1 MQGRKGRP
9 LRVQVEE
16 EPADPIAARQGA
28 RLRLLHTEKEEE
40 EGGEITYD
48 DIGEAIG
55 TTGGAFGHY
64 ERGRIRIPYEL
75 LAPLSRYYGVSI
87 LYLLGL
93 SDDVFAR
100 QDEPL
105 SDRAR
110 LICELTNKMSPE
122 VQELMVTWTM
132 AQYKLDQQR
141 QAARGA

>member
-1 MQGRKGRP
+1 MRGRKGRP
-9 LRVQVEE
+9 FRVEPEE
-16 EPADPIAARQGA
+16 EPTDPIAARQGA

-40 EGGEITYD
+40 EGCEITYD

-64 ERGRIRIPYEL
+64 ERGRIRIPYEF

-93 SDDVFAR
+93 TDDISAIE
-100 QDEPL
+100 DAPL

-110 LICELTNKMSPE
+110 LVCELTNKMSSP
-122 VQELMVTWTM
+122 VQELVVTWTM
-132 AQYKLDQQR
+132 GQYKLDQQE
-141 QAARGA
+141 QAAKAG